1 MEKRK
6 IGFTIFVSTK
16 FRNVFWLTCGKEQK
30 APIVVSTGLCS
41 NIFQWEIPLV
51 CDDEE
56 RVDMCSIKLDNRE
69 VSLGVLQ
76 RVSGKA

>member
-6 IGFTIFVSTK
+6 KPSFLFREVTK
-16 FRNVFWLTCGKEQK
+16 FRNIFWLTCGKEQK

-76 RVSGKA
+76 